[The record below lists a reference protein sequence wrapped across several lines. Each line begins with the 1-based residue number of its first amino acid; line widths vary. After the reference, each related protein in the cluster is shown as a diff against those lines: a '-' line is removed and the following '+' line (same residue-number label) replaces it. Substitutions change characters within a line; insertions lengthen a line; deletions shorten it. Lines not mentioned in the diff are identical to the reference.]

1 MARASSPREP
11 PARTRAQN
19 SVPHAQDVGAAEI
32 EAAADQ
38 QSSGIPTC
46 MCASA
51 TCYIAEGTARMDNG
65 RLLIWNPLYR
75 VQSADAKKE

>member
-1 MARASSPREP
+1 VQ
-11 PARTRAQN
+11 RT
-19 SVPHAQDVGAAEI
+19 
-32 EAAADQ
+32 
-38 QSSGIPTC
+38 PTC

-75 VQSADAKKE
+75 IQSADAKKE

>member
-1 MARASSPREP
+1 
-11 PARTRAQN
+11 
-19 SVPHAQDVGAAEI
+19 
-32 EAAADQ
+32 
-38 QSSGIPTC
+38 